1 MKNVAIVIEQEPR
14 WKKESEIGIKRQE
27 VLLGLYEGIPLT
39 GRDSGYFG
47 ALPDKITIFQKPIE
61 ILSEGS
67 EERVIALVR
76 EVVWHEIGHHF
87 GLSDREISILEK
99 REKRQKY
106 NWYNIGSRVFSA
118 EKSREPASHRRAPA
132 LRSSMCS
139 LLTSAR
145 EMKARTL
152 SFPSPQNKN
161 RKEAL
166 QYLSLAL
173 RRQ

>member
-1 MKNVAIVIEQEPR
+1 MNLLENNKGSSGQAQGVEPISAPRIGRASEHAKRAHSPARHSPYVANNIFERLVVEAVEVLPLRVREAMKNVAIVIEQEPR

-99 REKRQKY
+99 KRKKTE
-106 NWYNIGSRVFSA
+106 I
-118 EKSREPASHRRAPA
+118 
-132 LRSSMCS
+132 
-139 LLTSAR
+139 
-145 EMKARTL
+145 
-152 SFPSPQNKN
+152 
-161 RKEAL
+161 
-166 QYLSLAL
+166 
-173 RRQ
+173 